1 MKKFTLYIGLML
13 VSLGAQSLE
22 DVLKSDHRSDKN
34 KARDVYRNPLE
45 TLNFFGIKNNMT
57 VVFLNRFQL
66 SLYCRRVALDSSL
79 IILFGVVW
87 SQSGGSTSP
96 DLVLFL

>member
-45 TLNFFGIKNNMT
+45 TLNFFGIKNTMT
-57 VVFLNRFQL
+57 VVELNPGGGWYQEL
-66 SLYCRRVALDSSL
+66 SL
-79 IILFGVVW
+79 IHI
-87 SQSGGSTSP
+87 
-96 DLVLFL
+96 

>member
-1 MKKFTLYIGLML
+1 MKKFTLYVGLTL

-45 TLNFFGIKNNMT
+45 TLNFFGIKK
-57 VVFLNRFQL
+57 
-66 SLYCRRVALDSSL
+66 
-79 IILFGVVW
+79 
-87 SQSGGSTSP
+87 
-96 DLVLFL
+96 